1 MIYSL
6 LMLFFILIFLGP
18 YAILLSHFS
27 LSFKTTLPELFIVLQ
42 NTILQAAGSG
52 LLSVGLG
59 ILGGLG
65 LLWLNRVTSSRFYFW
80 VEKIILL
87 PNLLPSLFV
96 ILSCLG
102 VIRPFPFG
110 IMGVILIH
118 SLVNIGLVAILFKT
132 LCLQKLRPLAQLS
145 LIEGASTWHFFRVGV
160 LGYLKMDIIY
170 LFLFVFSIS
179 LISFNVPY
187 MIGGPSGATLEVL
200 IFEKLIIHQSWSEA
214 LGLSFIQMGLI
225 GFVSFLSHQS
235 KWNESSIFEDKTCEL
250 LEWKWG
256 MIFPILAIGIIIY
269 SPLQSIPNGVK
280 QLKFLNFSLT
290 ELINPIYN
298 SFQIGLGGGFIIFC
312 LALLACFGYSSKW
325 VRGLSQYFLSPG
337 PVLLGFSFFL
347 IQPYLNKYNLLN
359 SLNLQIMIGLSILYF
374 WTLYRLTLA
383 AALKNLS
390 RQIEVAE
397 VLGASRFMI
406 FAKIIFPQVIYP
418 ISFLCGIGSMW
429 LCGDFAFSRVIS
441 SSDFH
446 LALIIKSLASSYRLD
461 AAQVLVLML
470 YVLSV
475 GLFIF
480 WWRLG
485 HVLNRKFNIQER

>member
-1 MIYSL
+1 MIYS
-6 LMLFFILIFLGP
+6 FFIIIFVLIFLGP

-27 LSFKTTLPELFIVLQ
+27 LSFKTSLAELLIVLQ
-42 NTILQAAGSG
+42 NTFLQATGSG

-65 LLWLNRVTSSRFYFW
+65 LLWLGRVTSTRLYFW
-80 VEKIILL
+80 IEKIILL

-110 IMGVILIH
+110 IVGVIVIH

-145 LIEGASTWHFFRVGV
+145 LIEGASTWQFFRVGV

-200 IFEKLIIHQSWSEA
+200 IFEKLVIHHSWSDA
-214 LGLSFIQMGLI
+214 LGLSFIQMALI
-225 GFVSFLSHQS
+225 GIVSFLSHQTN
-235 KWNESSIFEDKTCEL
+235 WNEGTSFEDTACEL

-256 MIFPILAIGIIIY
+256 LIFPILAVVIILF
-269 SPLQSIPNGVK
+269 SPLQSLSNGIK
-280 QLKFLNFSLT
+280 QLEFLNVSLT

-298 SFQIGLGGGFIIFC
+298 SFQIGLGGGILIFG
-312 LALLACFGYSSKW
+312 LSLLACYGFSSKW

-337 PVLLGFSFFL
+337 PVLLGFAFFL

-359 SLNLQIMIGLSILYF
+359 SLSLQIMIGLSILYF
-374 WTLYRLTLA
+374 WTLYRLALA
-383 AALKNLS
+383 SALKNLN
-390 RQIEVAE
+390 RQIEVAQ
-397 VLGASRFMI
+397 VLGASPWMI
-406 FAKIIFPQVIYP
+406 FSQIIFPQVIYP
-418 ISFLCGIGSMW
+418 ITFLCGLGSMW
-429 LCGDFAFSRVIS
+429 ICGDFAFSRVIS

-470 YVLSV
+470 YVISL

-485 HVLNRKFNIQER
+485 HVLNRKFNIQAR